1 MSGCRAH
8 ECSRKFIIQI
18 SVNECTGPANVR
30 TMATLAA
37 ALAHTPFEGV
47 DSPSFQ
53 ISDLDGES
61 FAWMSRAC
69 DSSAET
75 VLNRIWNSNREP
87 VTVNE

>member
-1 MSGCRAH
+1 MVVGATCP
-8 ECSRKFIIQI
+8 
-18 SVNECTGPANVR
+18 GPANVR

-37 ALAHTPFEGV
+37 ALAHTPCEGV

-69 DSSAET
+69 VSSSG
-75 VLNRIWNSNREP
+75 V
-87 VTVNE
+87 V